1 MPKTNSKVNQ
11 IIEAIHA
18 KIANRTYLPGS
29 RLPSVR
35 LQAKSMQVSVSTV
48 VEAYGRLMAT
58 GVIMSKR
65 GSGYYVNTPIAP
77 LSLNHLGP
85 NLDRA
90 VDPLWISRQSLTAND
105 DMLKRKHPTIPY
117 CGGRQI

>member
-65 GSGYYVNTPIAP
+65 GSGYYINPSST
-77 LSLNHLGP
+77 
-85 NLDRA
+85 
-90 VDPLWISRQSLTAND
+90 
-105 DMLKRKHPTIPY
+105 
-117 CGGRQI
+117 